1 MAVFITTVSSII
13 PAMFIF
19 QESDMTKI
27 TETIKWADEIYQIAR
42 LDKVEGGATGTA
54 NIQAKQLAART
65 QFLKTMLEG
74 FTDYRE
80 STFFKTAEDSDG
92 TIAGRAA
99 TPAGKI
105 FRVAQGPEADESF
118 IFYLN
123 ADGVAVPVA
132 FYAGKGYVDRRIV
145 PGSFSGKMLP
155 LAHGSNDVVPLWLD
169 DGCLDAAGLGPQLQ
183 EFVAGIPNMWARQY
197 LPQKNFNPKF
207 FPACFGDN
215 DVVPLWFDDG
225 FPDAA
230 GLGPQLQAF
239 IKNLVGDGGGGTV
252 SGEVTDK
259 TFIQG
264 DTYRLQYKFARLF
277 VGEKVG
283 IHYAWTGD
291 SWTEK
296 NTIPLSFLNQMGGK
310 YKDLG
315 WISCSTRGD
324 GVMAGITLKT
334 SGFTVYDGDNE
345 HNNAAPRYG
354 AGPDGNAM
362 YNTGSVAYM
371 TWSGVK
377 ATDLTLFYY
386 DGTGS
391 FSIIIDDITVAT
403 ITGGNTGKALAHKIS
418 GLVSVAHT
426 VKIQTAGSGVVSILG
441 MYGKD
446 ASNQSGVTVS
456 RMGNGGAMASDYLNW
471 KDWIAPV
478 ASALEIDLLFIVL
491 GTNDFR
497 KSAGT
502 EQYRNGIQTIIDK
515 HKEASPDICIC
526 LVSPGQC
533 SASGTPALS
542 EYDKTMR
549 ELALKNNINFISG
562 YELFP
567 KRYDN
572 SAGAWQDTLHLSSK
586 GAYIITRM
594 AKEKFYQE

>member
-1 MAVFITTVSSII
+1 
-13 PAMFIF
+13 
-19 QESDMTKI
+19 MTKI

-80 STFFKTAEDSDG
+80 STFFKTAEDPDG

-123 ADGVAVPVA
+123 ADGIAVPVA

-277 VGEKVG
+277 VGEQVG

-310 YKDLG
+310 YKDPG

-345 HNNAAPRYG
+345 HNNAPPRYG

-391 FSIIIDDITVAT
+391 FSIIIDDITVAA

-418 GLVSVAHT
+418 GLASVAHT
-426 VKIQTAGSGVVSILG
+426 VKIQTAGNGVVSILG

-515 HKEASPDICIC
+515 HKETSPDICIC

>member
-1 MAVFITTVSSII
+1 
-13 PAMFIF
+13 
-19 QESDMTKI
+19 
-27 TETIKWADEIYQIAR
+27 
-42 LDKVEGGATGTA
+42 
-54 NIQAKQLAART
+54 
-65 QFLKTMLEG
+65 
-74 FTDYRE
+74 
-80 STFFKTAEDSDG
+80 
-92 TIAGRAA
+92 
-99 TPAGKI
+99 
-105 FRVAQGPEADESF
+105 
-118 IFYLN
+118 
-123 ADGVAVPVA
+123 
-132 FYAGKGYVDRRIV
+132 
-145 PGSFSGKMLP
+145 
-155 LAHGSNDVVPLWLD
+155 
-169 DGCLDAAGLGPQLQ
+169 
-183 EFVAGIPNMWARQY
+183 
-197 LPQKNFNPKF
+197 
-207 FPACFGDN
+207 
-215 DVVPLWFDDG
+215 
-225 FPDAA
+225 
-230 GLGPQLQAF
+230 
-239 IKNLVGDGGGGTV
+239 
-252 SGEVTDK
+252 
-259 TFIQG
+259 
-264 DTYRLQYKFARLF
+264 
-277 VGEKVG
+277 
-283 IHYAWTGD
+283 
-291 SWTEK
+291 
-296 NTIPLSFLNQMGGK
+296 IPLSFLNQMGGK
-310 YKDLG
+310 YKDPG

-426 VKIQTAGSGVVSILG
+426 VKIQTAGNGVVSILG

>member
-1 MAVFITTVSSII
+1 
-13 PAMFIF
+13 
-19 QESDMTKI
+19 MTKI

-80 STFFKTAEDSDG
+80 STFFKTAEDPDG

-277 VGEKVG
+277 VGEQVG

-310 YKDLG
+310 YKDPG

-391 FSIIIDDITVAT
+391 FSVIIDDVTVAT
-403 ITGGNTGKALAHKIS
+403 INGGNTGKALAHKLS
-418 GLVSVAHT
+418 GLASVAHT
-426 VKIQTAGSGVVSILG
+426 VKIQTAGNGVVSILG

>member
-80 STFFKTAEDSDG
+80 STFFKTAEDPDG

-105 FRVAQGPEADESF
+105 FRVAQGPKADESF

-123 ADGVAVPVA
+123 ADGIAVPVA

-277 VGEKVG
+277 VGEQVG

-310 YKDLG
+310 YKDPG

-345 HNNAAPRYG
+345 HNNAPPRYG

-418 GLVSVAHT
+418 GLASVAHT
-426 VKIQTAGSGVVSILG
+426 VKIQTAGNGVVSILG

-526 LVSPGQC
+526 LISPGQC

>member
-1 MAVFITTVSSII
+1 
-13 PAMFIF
+13 
-19 QESDMTKI
+19 MTKI

-80 STFFKTAEDSDG
+80 STFFKTAEDPDG

-123 ADGVAVPVA
+123 ADGIAVPVA

-277 VGEKVG
+277 VGEQVG

-296 NTIPLSFLNQMGGK
+296 NTIPLSFLNQVGGK
-310 YKDLG
+310 YKDPG

-345 HNNAAPRYG
+345 HNNAPPRYG

-403 ITGGNTGKALAHKIS
+403 ITGGNTGKALAQKIS
-418 GLVSVAHT
+418 GLASVAHT
-426 VKIQTAGSGVVSILG
+426 VKIQTAGNGVVSILG

-526 LVSPGQC
+526 LISPGQC
-533 SASGTPALS
+533 SASGTPAIS

>member
-1 MAVFITTVSSII
+1 
-13 PAMFIF
+13 
-19 QESDMTKI
+19 MTKI

-80 STFFKTAEDSDG
+80 STFFKTAEDPDG

-123 ADGVAVPVA
+123 ADGIAVPVA

-252 SGEVTDK
+252 SGVVTDK

-277 VGEKVG
+277 VGEQVG

-310 YKDLG
+310 YKDPG

-345 HNNAAPRYG
+345 HNNAPPRYG

-391 FSIIIDDITVAT
+391 FSIIIDDITVAA

-418 GLVSVAHT
+418 GLASVAHT
-426 VKIQTAGSGVVSILG
+426 VKIQTAGNGVVSILG

-526 LVSPGQC
+526 LISPGQC
-533 SASGTPALS
+533 SASGTPAIS

>member
-1 MAVFITTVSSII
+1 
-13 PAMFIF
+13 
-19 QESDMTKI
+19 MTKI

-42 LDKVEGGATGTA
+42 LDKVEGGATGAA

-80 STFFKTAEDSDG
+80 STFFKTAEDPDG

-118 IFYLN
+118 IFYRN

-277 VGEKVG
+277 VGEQVG

-296 NTIPLSFLNQMGGK
+296 NTIPLSLLNQMGGK
-310 YKDLG
+310 YKDPG
-315 WISCSTRGD
+315 WISCSTRGV

-403 ITGGNTGKALAHKIS
+403 ITGGNTGKALAHKLS
-418 GLVSVAHT
+418 GLASVAHT
-426 VKIQTAGSGVVSILG
+426 VKIQTAGNGVVSILG

-526 LVSPGQC
+526 LISPGQC

>member
-1 MAVFITTVSSII
+1 
-13 PAMFIF
+13 
-19 QESDMTKI
+19 MTKI
-27 TETIKWADEIYQIAR
+27 SETIKWADEIYQIAR

-80 STFFKTAEDSDG
+80 STFFKTAEDPDG

-105 FRVAQGPEADESF
+105 FRVAQGPAADESF

-123 ADGVAVPVA
+123 ADGIAVPVA

-145 PGSFSGKMLP
+145 PGSFSGTMLP
-155 LAHGSNDVVPLWLD
+155 LAHGSNDVVPIWLD

-277 VGEKVG
+277 VGEQVG

-296 NTIPLSFLNQMGGK
+296 NTIPQSLLNQMGGK
-310 YKDLG
+310 YKDPG

-362 YNTGSVAYM
+362 YNTGTVAYM

-391 FSIIIDDITVAT
+391 FSVIIDDVTVAT
-403 ITGGNTGKALAHKIS
+403 ITGGNTAKALAHKFS
-418 GLVSVAHT
+418 GLASVAHT
-426 VKIQTAGSGVVSILG
+426 VKIQTAGNGVVSILG

-446 ASNQSGVTVS
+446 AANQSGVTVS

>member
-1 MAVFITTVSSII
+1 
-13 PAMFIF
+13 
-19 QESDMTKI
+19 MTKI

-80 STFFKTAEDSDG
+80 STFFKTAEDPDG

-264 DTYRLQYKFARLF
+264 DTYRLQYKFARIF
-277 VGEKVG
+277 VGEQVG

-310 YKDLG
+310 YKDPG

-345 HNNAAPRYG
+345 HNNAPPRYG

-391 FSIIIDDITVAT
+391 FSIIIDDVTVAT

-418 GLVSVAHT
+418 GLTSVAHT
-426 VKIQTAGSGVVSILG
+426 VKIQTAGNGVVSILG

-446 ASNQSGVTVS
+446 ESNQSGVTVS

-526 LVSPGQC
+526 LISPGQC

>member
-1 MAVFITTVSSII
+1 MA
-13 PAMFIF
+13 
-19 QESDMTKI
+19 KI
-27 TETIKWADEIYQIAR
+27 VETIKWADEIYQIAR
-42 LDKVEGGATGTA
+42 ADKVEGGATGTA

-74 FTDYRE
+74 FTDFQE
-80 STFFKTAEDSDG
+80 STFFKTEDDPDG
-92 TIAGRAA
+92 TIAGLAA
-99 TPAGKI
+99 TPGGKV
-105 FRVAQGPEADESF
+105 FRVAQGATSDESF

-123 ADGVAVPVA
+123 ADGVAIPVA
-132 FYAGKGYVDRRIV
+132 FWAGKGYVDRRIV
-145 PGSFSGKMLP
+145 PGSFSGTMLP

-183 EFVAGIPNMWARQY
+183 EAVAGIPNLWARQY

-215 DVVPLWFDDG
+215 DVVPLWFNDG

-239 IKNLVGDGGGGTV
+239 IKNLVGNSGGGSTG
-252 SGEVTDK
+252 GEVTDR

-264 DTYRLQYKFARLF
+264 DTYRLNYKFARLF
-277 VGEKVG
+277 AGEQVGA
-283 IHYAWTGD
+283 HYAWTGD

-296 NTIPLSFLNQMGGK
+296 NTIPLSFLNLMGGK
-310 YKDLG
+310 YKDPG

-345 HNNAAPRYG
+345 HNNAPPRYG

-362 YNTGSVAYM
+362 FNTGTAGYLE
-371 TWSGVK
+371 WSGVK

-391 FSIIIDDITVAT
+391 FDVLIDNAVITT
-403 ITGGNTGKALAHKIS
+403 ITGKNTGKAMRYKFSSLA
-418 GLVSVAHT
+418 SVAHT
-426 VKIQTAGSGVVSILG
+426 VKIQTAGDGVVSILG

-446 ASNQSGVTVS
+446 STSKTGVTVS

-478 ASALEIDLLFIVL
+478 ASELEIDLLFIVL

-502 EQYRNGIQTIIDK
+502 EQYKNGIQTIIDK

-526 LVSPGQC
+526 LISPGQC
-533 SASGTPALS
+533 NATGTPALS
-542 EYDKTMR
+542 EYDKAMR
-549 ELALKNNINFISG
+549 ELALKNNVNFISG

-567 KRYDN
+567 KKYDN
-572 SAGAWQDTLHLSSK
+572 SNGAWQDTLHLSSK
-586 GAYIITRM
+586 GAYILTRL

>member
-1 MAVFITTVSSII
+1 
-13 PAMFIF
+13 
-19 QESDMTKI
+19 MTKI

-80 STFFKTAEDSDG
+80 STFFKTAEDPDG

-169 DGCLDAAGLGPQLQ
+169 DGRLDAAGLGPQLQ

-277 VGEKVG
+277 VGEQVG

-310 YKDLG
+310 YKDPG

-345 HNNAAPRYG
+345 HNNAPPRYG

-418 GLVSVAHT
+418 GLASVAHT
-426 VKIQTAGSGVVSILG
+426 VKIQTAGNGVVSILG